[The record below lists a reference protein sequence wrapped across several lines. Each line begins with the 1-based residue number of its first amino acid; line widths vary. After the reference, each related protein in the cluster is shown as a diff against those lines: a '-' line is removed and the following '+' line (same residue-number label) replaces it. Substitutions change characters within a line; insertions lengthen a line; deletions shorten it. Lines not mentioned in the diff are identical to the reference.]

1 VVPIGYE
8 TDVYT
13 LAPANAALTAGTW
26 YFPATAPYY
35 FAGTDFDKGVIRLTI
50 SSATAGT
57 ACAIAIQSSPD
68 GGTTWFPD
76 AASIASADTPGYET
90 VTTAVG
96 TAATHLEFMLS
107 SFPGNLFRL
116 GVLVTGGT
124 TIVLASATGD
134 FLKRVADQS

>member
-1 VVPIGYE
+1 MGFE
-8 TDVYT
+8 TDTYT
-13 LAPANAALTAGTW
+13 LAAANAALTAGTW

-35 FAGTDFDKGVIRLTI
+35 FAGSDFDKGVIRLTI

-57 ACAIAIQSSPD
+57 ACAVALQSSPD

-76 AASIASADTPGYET
+76 AASIATTNTPGYQTE
-90 VTTAVG
+90 TTAVG
-96 TAATHLEFMLS
+96 TAATHLEFSLT

-124 TIVLASATGD
+124 TIVLAAAVGD
-134 FLKRVADQS
+134 FEKRVADNS